1 MPTDQTL
8 PHSNAPLR
16 EDSDIILTVR
26 GTTRMHDAPQTSQ
39 STLTIPEPGPSLDL
53 ISSFSEQPRPP
64 PMHSNPGA
72 NTNPDAGAVNV
83 GIVSPPEYSPSAL
96 PPSYWS
102 GEMDQSEDDCT
113 SSDSDAATLHEGLGG
128 RLPREIDAAVASI
141 EPRTRK
147 PKNFKRWRKTH
158 RKFLRLRNLKWYALF
173 LIKWDVAL
181 SIFLLISTLLL
192 IIPGSLVQGATPAIS
207 PAEYLIL
214 LIPLLYI
221 IISVFGKRAY
231 STCTSASNPLRDGPV
246 PPTHFLSLYNV
257 AYLIRCGLDMTAY
270 LKHPNAND
278 RFWTASVIRSAISV
292 ATPGVALF
300 FPQLFPC
307 RDGRFGY
314 DDVLD
319 SKWGNATVFNNETS
333 FLNWLA
339 SSSSSSDVSSR
350 DDGTAVNWDS
360 DTSANVATLNLGT
373 CVSGKILLPL
383 QATLYGF
390 RVLSVLFLLYYTQ
403 RLSRRLL
410 RRLGRNLAFPP
421 VQASQTTG
429 QAIDMVEVI

>member
-1 MPTDQTL
+1 MPTNRAL

-26 GTTRMHDAPQTSQ
+26 GTTHMHDAPQTSQ
-39 STLTIPEPGPSLDL
+39 STLTIPEPGPSMDL
-53 ISSFSEQPRPP
+53 ISSFSEQPGPHHA
-64 PMHSNPGA
+64 HSSPGA
-72 NTNPDAGAVNV
+72 NSNHDAPAINAV
-83 GIVSPPEYSPSAL
+83 GVSPPEYSPSAL

-102 GEMDQSEDDCT
+102 GEMDQSEDGDCT
-113 SSDSDAATLHEGLGG
+113 SSDSDAATLHEGLGR
-128 RLPREIDAAVASI
+128 RLPREIDAAVALT

-158 RKFLRLRNLKWYALF
+158 RKLLRLRNLKWYALF

-192 IIPGSLVQGATPAIS
+192 IIPGSLVQGATPAIT

-257 AYLIRCGLDMTAY
+257 AYLIRCGLDMTAF
-270 LKHPNAND
+270 LKHPNSSD
-278 RFWTASVIRSAISV
+278 RFWTASVIRSVISV

-314 DDVLD
+314 DDMLD

-333 FLNWLA
+333 FLNWLD
-339 SSSSSSDVSSR
+339 SSSSSDMSAR
-350 DDGTAVNWDS
+350 DASAVDWDT
-360 DTSANVATLNLGT
+360 DTSASVATLNLGT
-373 CVSGKILLPL
+373 CVSGKLLLPL

-410 RRLGRNLAFPP
+410 RRLGRNLAYPP
-421 VQASQTTG
+421 APASQRTG